1 MTIRDAIDR
10 LEVLCVLDAPSL
22 RTAVDMAKGVL
33 CEVDELGGLDRLR
46 ELVQADREGRC
57 TVQKFSP
64 GQVVWVVER
73 DEDGNRCD
81 VIGYVF
87 VTSVNNVAL
96 VSPVING
103 SMAIND
109 ILREHVSRTA
119 MECTGFL
126 EAYPITDCYESKEVA
141 KKALEDNGN
150 G

>member
-1 MTIRDAIDR
+1 MTIRDAIDQ
-10 LEVLCVLDAPSL
+10 LDVLCVLDAPSL
-22 RTAVDMAKGVL
+22 RTAVDMAKDAL
-33 CEVDELGGLDRLR
+33 REVDELGGLDRLR
-46 ELVQADREGRC
+46 ELVEADREGRC
-57 TVQKFSP
+57 TVQTFSP

-73 DEDGNRCD
+73 DEDGNQCD
-81 VIGYVF
+81 VTGYVF

-103 SMAIND
+103 STAIND

-126 EAYPITDCYESKEVA
+126 EAYPIADCYESKEVA